1 MMVLPH
7 THAFKIH
14 FANAF
19 KETALNKHNLTR
31 NMDFTQCKL
40 TKSEWDGAEVPDSH
54 EEQQIYQLIKEGY
67 HDVGI
72 VRNSSQT
79 LLQYMKIAPSDEMH
93 AHMYELYFKT
103 HVDEMREAFGLS
115 AFETD
120 TDKKKLVKKADLIRI
135 QNTNSNLEDQKTKI
149 YEFVLLVLLLN
160 LLNNKFPHMYPHW
173 RDHVQGAKKK
183 KVPMPPP
190 VPSRPKWMYY
200 HYSICL
206 LMRNSISHLN
216 PHVSSFLN

>member
-1 MMVLPH
+1 
-7 THAFKIH
+7 
-14 FANAF
+14 
-19 KETALNKHNLTR
+19 
-31 NMDFTQCKL
+31 MDFTQCKL

-54 EEQQIYQLIKEGY
+54 EEQQIYQLIKDGY
-67 HDVGI
+67 HNVSI
-72 VRNSSQT
+72 VRNANQS
-79 LLQYMKIAPSDEMH
+79 LMQYMKITASDEMH

-135 QNTNSNLEDQKTKI
+135 QNTNGNLDDQKTKI
-149 YEFVLLVLLLN
+149 YEFVLLSLLLN

-183 KVPMPPP
+183 KVPVPSA

-200 HYSICL
+200 YYSISML
-206 LMRNSISHLN
+206 VRNSIAHLN
-216 PHVSSFLN
+216 PHVQSFLDHVIK

>member
-1 MMVLPH
+1 
-7 THAFKIH
+7 
-14 FANAF
+14 
-19 KETALNKHNLTR
+19 
-31 NMDFTQCKL
+31 MDFTQCKL

-135 QNTNSNLEDQKTKI
+135 QNTNSNLEDQKTKKK
-149 YEFVLLVLLLN
+149 
-160 LLNNKFPHMYPHW
+160 NKKGGMRIRKNKSNKY
-173 RDHVQGAKKK
+173 GCKGKK
-183 KVPMPPP
+183 
-190 VPSRPKWMYY
+190 SRK
-200 HYSICL
+200 
-206 LMRNSISHLN
+206 NGQN
-216 PHVSSFLN
+216 VSSKGCCGQPNWTL